1 MMIGLSIWDLLG
13 FLGFI
18 FLIIFFY
25 TGKNSVWGLFTAG
38 IIIAAIVG
46 LILFLK
52 DGYWPW
58 ELFKRIIVVATLA
71 GVAIEVV
78 NRIAELVK
86 KRRRD
91 QSV

>member
-1 MMIGLSIWDLLG
+1 MVIGLSIWDLLG

-25 TGKNSVWGLFTAG
+25 TGKNPVWGLFTAG

-58 ELFKRIIVVATLA
+58 ELFKRIIVVATLG
-71 GVAIEVV
+71 GVALEIF
-78 NRIAELVK
+78 NRLSKVIK
-86 KRRRD
+86 KGRQGGD
-91 QSV
+91 I